1 MVKNKYINVMKIIH
15 LLRYMNHEYSFGFD
29 LSVFQYMKWK
39 DKEERL
45 LMILKHLHSGQKNRD
60 QIAEQFGISR
70 RTLDDDISTLKD
82 GFEFLGTSMTVK
94 EENDKTT
101 YTSPVHPIFLA
112 LNSAEIYAMTIG
124 LKLISKGTIFENAL
138 SRVANHV
145 YQQLSEF
152 AKAMIDSLPESSE
165 ISYVIEGVEYI
176 NSFELMKQ
184 FDSPFCQFLKEAKPC
199 KVTYEQN
206 GKQKSIV
213 GILGLSGDDVD
224 RFKKVVIHTPDD
236 QLTLNI
242 KDILKLEEVKT
253 IKQL

>member
-1 MVKNKYINVMKIIH
+1 
-15 LLRYMNHEYSFGFD
+15 
-29 LSVFQYMKWK
+29 
-39 DKEERL
+39 
-45 LMILKHLHSGQKNRD
+45 
-60 QIAEQFGISR
+60 
-70 RTLDDDISTLKD
+70 
-82 GFEFLGTSMTVK
+82 
-94 EENDKTT
+94 
-101 YTSPVHPIFLA
+101 
-112 LNSAEIYAMTIG
+112 
-124 LKLISKGTIFENAL
+124 
-138 SRVANHV
+138 
-145 YQQLSEF
+145 
-152 AKAMIDSLPESSE
+152 MIDSLPESSE